1 MQVLQYLRYCNTSRS
16 FTPLPCS
23 YKPLPCGTGSW
34 QNRRLREQTLTRK
47 PCHCGSIK
55 GGWCMELPTSLD
67 QPLQGQIVCASLDI
81 FLPVWD
87 LYLLIEG
94 EPLVTCRNQRH
105 FNRFCWQLP
114 RNVQLHKIP
123 YRIGR
128 RPGYQGPRCSTSSSV
143 DSGKSARKKKKTT
156 TDNCSKER
164 QDSHRPRNSWPTRK
178 TYGTNSNGTCQI
190 QHRHRRPMWNKVLKV
205 W

>member
-1 MQVLQYLRYCNTSRS
+1 MRSWYAGVAVQVLQQLREFDAPAMQSC
-16 FTPLPCS
+16 
-23 YKPLPCGTGSW
+23 KPLPCGTGSC

-67 QPLQGQIVCASLDI
+67 QPLQGQIVCACLDM

-87 LYLLIEG
+87 LYLFPERVS
-94 EPLVTCRNQRH
+94 LVTCKSQRH
-105 FNRFCWQLP
+105 FNTFCKQLP
-114 RNVQLHKIP
+114 WNVQLYETP

-143 DSGKSARKKKKTT
+143 DSGKSARKKKTKTKKTT
-156 TDNCSKER
+156 TDNWTMER
-164 QDSHRPRNSWPTRK
+164 QDSPRPRRS
-178 TYGTNSNGTCQI
+178 
-190 QHRHRRPMWNKVLKV
+190 
-205 W
+205 